1 MYALEVRAHVD
12 EAFKKLSK
20 KDPKQFRAM
29 TKKIGAI
36 LKNPHRFK
44 PLRCPLAG
52 ARRVH
57 FGNYVLLYT
66 IDEARKT
73 VVLEDYAHHDEIYR

>member
-1 MYALEVRAHVD
+1 ME
-12 EAFKKLSK
+12 
-20 KDPKQFRAM
+20 
-29 TKKIGAI
+29 KIGEI

-44 PLRCPLAG
+44 PLRFPLAG
-52 ARRVH
+52 ARRIH
-57 FGNYVLLYT
+57 FGSYVLLYS

>member
-1 MYALEVRAHVD
+1 MYALEVRGHVD
-12 EAFKKLSK
+12 EAFKKLAK
-20 KDPKQFRAM
+20 KNPKQLETM
-29 TKKIGAI
+29 TKKIGEI

-44 PLRCPLAG
+44 PLRFPLAG
-52 ARRVH
+52 ARRIH
-57 FGNYVLLYT
+57 FGSYVLLYS